1 MKKLLLTLL
10 AIVACGLSVFANVK
24 GDVNCDGYVT
34 AADITELYNYLL
46 NNDMTYY
53 NTVDVNG
60 DGNITAADVTF
71 IYDILLGNYQP
82 AEHEWVDLGLPSGTL
97 WATMNVGADSPEGY
111 GDNFAW
117 GETTPKDVYNW
128 SNYQWCMGSY
138 DTFTKY
144 CNMSSLGYNG
154 FTDNKTE
161 LDPEDDAATANWGP
175 EWCMPSMEQIQEL
188 CNNCTS
194 VWTTRNG
201 INGRLFTASNGA
213 SLFLPSADSWINYWS
228 RTLYSPYPS
237 IAYGLYFN
245 SSNVDGMSD
254 IYRDAGFPVRAVRVQ
269 EHEYVDLGLPSGTLW
284 ATMNV
289 GANSPEEYGDYFA
302 WGETTPKD
310 WYDWSTYQ
318 WWNGGTDA
326 YALTK
331 YCNNSEFG
339 YNGFTDNKTE
349 LDPEDDAATANWG
362 PEWRMPSL
370 AQIKELYMNC
380 TWVWTTQNGIN
391 GRLFTASNGASLF
404 LPATGDRWMGEFK
417 NVGSWGYY
425 WSRELFE
432 YPNSAWSLYYITN
445 ETVGCNNVT
454 RSYGF
459 TVRAVRV
466 P

>member
-254 IYRDAGFPVRAVRVQ
+254 I
-269 EHEYVDLGLPSGTLW
+269 
-284 ATMNV
+284 
-289 GANSPEEYGDYFA
+289 
-302 WGETTPKD
+302 
-310 WYDWSTYQ
+310 
-318 WWNGGTDA
+318 
-326 YALTK
+326 
-331 YCNNSEFG
+331 
-339 YNGFTDNKTE
+339 
-349 LDPEDDAATANWG
+349 
-362 PEWRMPSL
+362 
-370 AQIKELYMNC
+370 
-380 TWVWTTQNGIN
+380 
-391 GRLFTASNGASLF
+391 
-404 LPATGDRWMGEFK
+404 
-417 NVGSWGYY
+417 
-425 WSRELFE
+425 
-432 YPNSAWSLYYITN
+432 
-445 ETVGCNNVT
+445 
-454 RSYGF
+454 
-459 TVRAVRV
+459 
-466 P
+466 

>member
-318 WWNGGTDA
+318 
-326 YALTK
+326 
-331 YCNNSEFG
+331 
-339 YNGFTDNKTE
+339 
-349 LDPEDDAATANWG
+349 
-362 PEWRMPSL
+362 
-370 AQIKELYMNC
+370 Q
-380 TWVWTTQNGIN
+380 
-391 GRLFTASNGASLF
+391 
-404 LPATGDRWMGEFK
+404 
-417 NVGSWGYY
+417 
-425 WSRELFE
+425 
-432 YPNSAWSLYYITN
+432 
-445 ETVGCNNVT
+445 
-454 RSYGF
+454 
-459 TVRAVRV
+459 
-466 P
+466 

>member
-97 WATMNVGADSPEGY
+97 WATMNVGA
-111 GDNFAW
+111 
-117 GETTPKDVYNW
+117 
-128 SNYQWCMGSY
+128 
-138 DTFTKY
+138 
-144 CNMSSLGYNG
+144 
-154 FTDNKTE
+154 
-161 LDPEDDAATANWGP
+161 
-175 EWCMPSMEQIQEL
+175 
-188 CNNCTS
+188 
-194 VWTTRNG
+194 
-201 INGRLFTASNGA
+201 
-213 SLFLPSADSWINYWS
+213 
-228 RTLYSPYPS
+228 
-237 IAYGLYFN
+237 
-245 SSNVDGMSD
+245 
-254 IYRDAGFPVRAVRVQ
+254 
-269 EHEYVDLGLPSGTLW
+269 
-284 ATMNV
+284 
-289 GANSPEEYGDYFA
+289 NSPEEYGDYFA

-310 WYDWSTYQ
+310 WYDWSTYK

-404 LPATGDRWMGEFK
+404 LPATGDRWKGEFK

>member
-1 MKKLLLTLL
+1 MKKLLLTFL
-10 AIVACGLSVFANVK
+10 ALTVCGLSAFATVK
-24 GDVNCDGYVT
+24 GDVNGDGNVT
-34 AADITELYNYLL
+34 AADITQLYNYLL
-46 NNDMTYY
+46 NGDMTYY
-53 NTVDVNG
+53 NTADVNG

-71 IYDILLGNYQP
+71 IYDILLGNYHP
-82 AEHEWVDLGLPSGTL
+82 TEHSYVDLGLPSGTL

-117 GETTPKDVYNW
+117 GETTPKEVYNW

-144 CNMSSLGYNG
+144 CNMSNYGYNG
-154 FTDNKTE
+154 FTDNKLE

-175 EWCMPSMEQIQEL
+175 EWCMPSQEQIQEL
-188 CNNCTS
+188 YNNCFS
-194 VWTTRNG
+194 EWTTLNG
-201 INGRLFTASNGA
+201 VNGRLFTGPNGA
-213 SLFLPSADSWINYWS
+213 SMFMPATGSFGNYWS
-228 RTLYSPYPS
+228 RTLLSSDPYY
-237 IAYGLYFN
+237 AYILYFY
-245 SSNVDGMSD
+245 SGSVFRDYSD
-254 IYRDAGFPVRAVRVQ
+254 RYVGQSVRAVRVQ

-302 WGETTPKD
+302 WGETTPKE

-391 GRLFTASNGASLF
+391 GRLVTASNGASLF
-404 LPATGDRWMGEFK
+404 LPATGDRWKGEFK

-445 ETVGCNNVT
+445 EAVGCNNVT

-459 TVRAVRV
+459 TVRAVRM